1 MLCITIVLKQLL
13 CLAHSQTDFQ
23 PIGQFTHV
31 SPKDN
36 LLPLPFWITEM
47 FSVISTPALAYYHLQ
62 SLDPPALYGGVA
74 SVQSTQKTDYLHFA
88 EVMFGD
94 SHETSLKAHW

>member
-13 CLAHSQTDFQ
+13 CLAHSQADFQ

-47 FSVISTPALAYYHLQ
+47 FNVISTPALAYYHLQ

>member
-1 MLCITIVLKQLL
+1 M
-13 CLAHSQTDFQ
+13 CLAHSQVDFQ

-31 SPKDN
+31 SPKYN
-36 LLPLPFWITEM
+36 LLPLPVWIMET
-47 FSVISTPALAYYHLQ
+47 FNVISTTALAYYHLQ
-62 SLDPPALYGGVA
+62 SLDPPALYGGVG
-74 SVQSTQKTDYLHFA
+74 SVQSILKADYLHFS